1 MTIRSE
7 QRATELWDDEGG
19 HAPSN
24 TGNSPATDHPDNY
37 VATNFQ
43 IPELKGI
50 SARNIQEH
58 MELYKGYVKFSN
70 HVQDRIR
77 ETPKDEAHAY
87 ELALLQRR
95 FAYEYDGMKHHE
107 AFFEQFVGGPSAC
120 VQGGPFLNR
129 VEEDF
134 GTIEALVDCLK
145 GIALTRGVGWVMLYS
160 DPETGHLIPHWLDEH
175 HIGVLSGVR
184 LILALDMWEHAYLCD
199 YPASDK
205 KQYVQAFFDNLSW
218 IKVEARFGK

>member
-1 MTIRSE
+1 MAGKRRPHHTKPDGSDSESRGRTRRRPVEYARDTGYCKSSNQGEKRMTIRSE

-58 MELYKGYVKFSN
+58 LELYKGYVKFSN
-70 HVQDRIR
+70 HIQDRIR

-107 AFFEQFVGGPSAC
+107 AF
-120 VQGGPFLNR
+120 
-129 VEEDF
+129 
-134 GTIEALVDCLK
+134 
-145 GIALTRGVGWVMLYS
+145 
-160 DPETGHLIPHWLDEH
+160 
-175 HIGVLSGVR
+175 
-184 LILALDMWEHAYLCD
+184 
-199 YPASDK
+199 
-205 KQYVQAFFDNLSW
+205 
-218 IKVEARFGK
+218 